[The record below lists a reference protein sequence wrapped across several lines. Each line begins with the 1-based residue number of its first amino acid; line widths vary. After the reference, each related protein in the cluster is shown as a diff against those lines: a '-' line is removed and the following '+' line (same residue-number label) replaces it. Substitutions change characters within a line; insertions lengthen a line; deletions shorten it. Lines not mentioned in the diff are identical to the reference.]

1 MKQESSSCKSRWGNK
16 GQGWEYWD
24 QTLEGGALERWNAD
38 LEENTLSYTDLF
50 WYLRG
55 SGEGLHFRTQTSEE
69 GGWLAGTGVSEEC
82 DEAPSG
88 NMERSPKM
96 EPTVT
101 AGMDNCCLGDTD
113 RNRK

>member
-1 MKQESSSCKSRWGNK
+1 MSYQCYHRYWRIEKGKLNRKVVAAKIRWGNK

-88 NMERSPKM
+88 NME
-96 EPTVT
+96 
-101 AGMDNCCLGDTD
+101 
-113 RNRK
+113 